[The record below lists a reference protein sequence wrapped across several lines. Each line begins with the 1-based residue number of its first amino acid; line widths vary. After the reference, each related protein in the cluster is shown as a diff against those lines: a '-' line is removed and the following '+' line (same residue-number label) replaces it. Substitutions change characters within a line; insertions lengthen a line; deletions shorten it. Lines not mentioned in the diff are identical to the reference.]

1 MNKDLKRIQDV
12 TGIQDI
18 RTLDADKVQKIIDA
32 LNIQK
37 ITTADI
43 QKLVEMF
50 PSEFLASLA
59 FTAQGIKASIDQA
72 SSAQLE
78 NLKGTT
84 VTQMQ
89 VINAVA
95 DSLRTIEETI
105 RLLATQAQSDSFRS
119 EVTRVVMDLAKYKL
133 EIAKILQGVNEAN
146 NQNRLQMQKENNN
159 FWAGVVSG
167 LVTVVGVVVWVGTG
181 GKTPP
186 PRA

>member
-1 MNKDLKRIQDV
+1 MNEDLKRIQDA

-18 RTLDADKVQKIIDA
+18 QNLDADKLERVIDA
-32 LNIQK
+32 VNTQK
-37 ITTADI
+37 ITAEDI
-43 QKLVEMF
+43 QNLVKMF

-59 FTAQGIKASIDQA
+59 FAAEGIKTSINHA
-72 SSAQLE
+72 SSAQME

-89 VINAVA
+89 VISTIT

-119 EVTRVVMDLAKYKL
+119 EATRVLMELARYKL
-133 EIAKILQGVNEAN
+133 EIAKILQGVNDAN
-146 NQNRLQMQKENNN
+146 NQNRLDTQKENND
-159 FWAGVVSG
+159 FYKY
-167 LVTVVGVVVWVGTG
+167 VVGGALTLVSVAAFFITG

-186 PRA
+186 PKA